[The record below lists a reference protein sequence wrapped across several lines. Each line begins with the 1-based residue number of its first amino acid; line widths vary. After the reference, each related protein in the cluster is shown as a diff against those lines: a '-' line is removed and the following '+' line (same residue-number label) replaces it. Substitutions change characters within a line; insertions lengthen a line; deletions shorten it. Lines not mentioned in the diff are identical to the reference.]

1 MVGKESTRPVP
12 GILNKPRG
20 RQWKAV
26 STAWIFSFAP
36 EVLRILPAILSP
48 LLTAIAEQWLWQFI
62 RPFAWFLFYPAVIL
76 SAWIGGL
83 SGGIIATL
91 LSTVLA
97 WWWCIPPEYTFSKDD
112 PRYFLPAA
120 VFFCVSLTISFFQG
134 RLKKQTRQIAN
145 ALNEAREAGKRL
157 QGAHDA
163 ITRLFEH
170 ASDGIFIA
178 DLSGRVVNVNAAAC
192 RMLGY
197 SETQRHEVVGQSFEA
212 YIAAENIER
221 LWQAK
226 ARLLAGKTQIEE
238 WSLRRKDGGELPVE
252 ISANIFPDGRWQI
265 FARDISDRKA
275 SERRLKQIGR
285 ANRAL
290 SKCNQV
296 LVRAADEGALL
307 KQVCDLIVEDA
318 GYPFCWVGQAMHD
331 ETKSVK
337 VVAQSGHDS
346 DYVDALGITWADE
359 EHGRGPTGT
368 CIRTRQT
375 VTARDIASAPEMS
388 PWRAKATMR
397 GYGSSLAIP
406 LILRDET
413 FGALSIYALEADAFR
428 EDEVVLLT
436 ELAEDLS
443 YGISA
448 LRTKAE
454 QTRAEEEL
462 RTLNAELEQR
472 VLARTWELQQARE
485 HEFEIGCRIQ
495 QSLLLDSL
503 PAHIPGVSIAALAL
517 PTQRIDGDFVVF
529 TEPRGRAFDVMVGDV
544 MGKGVPAALLGAATK
559 AHLLKSLGQ
568 LSASIAPDEL
578 PKPEDVVMRTH
589 AEIVRQ
595 LIQLESFVTLC
606 YVRVDPL
613 RSIAQL
619 VDCGRTGMIQLH
631 AKTGKT
637 DLLRG
642 DNLPLGIRQDEIYKQ
657 AAFALEAGDLLFLFS
672 DGITDARDSSGEVFG
687 SERLQ
692 QCIEAQRHLEPAA
705 LVESIRLAVV
715 SFCGSDH
722 LADDVTIVALRVE
735 ETGPPIAKA
744 VKTISSGLCHLHEA
758 RKFTRTFCERLP
770 GGLLGRDSVDALEL
784 AVNEATSNIMKHA
797 YGGRSDRWIHIEA
810 EAFPG
815 RVAIR
820 LRHQG
825 IPFSPQP
832 PSPPS
837 VDTLRE
843 SGFGLFMLSQC
854 VDNVQYYQDERGG
867 NSICLTKRTDQKIR
881 NEEVMPWRS
890 RSKTRKA

>member
-1 MVGKESTRPVP
+1 MLG
-12 GILNKPRG
+12 
-20 RQWKAV
+20 
-26 STAWIFSFAP
+26 FAREALP
-36 EVLRILPAILSP
+36 LIPAILSP
-48 LLTAIAEQWLWQFI
+48 ILTTMAELWLWTLI

-76 SAWIGGL
+76 SSWIGGL
-83 SGGIIATL
+83 TGGIIATV

-97 WWWCIPPEYTFSKDD
+97 WWWCIPPEYAFAKGN
-112 PRYFLPAA
+112 PRYILPAA
-120 VFFCVSLTISFFQG
+120 VFFCVSLIISIFQG
-134 RLKKQTRQIAN
+134 RLKEKTRQIAN

-157 QGAHDA
+157 QAAHDA
-163 ITRLFEH
+163 LTRLFEH

-178 DLSGRVVNVNAAAC
+178 DLSGRVLNLNAAAC
-192 RMLGY
+192 RMLGC
-197 SETQRHEVVGQSFEA
+197 SESRRHEVVGQSFEA
-212 YIAAENIER
+212 FIAAENIER

-226 ARLLAGKTQIEE
+226 TRLLAGKMQIEE
-238 WSLRRKDGGELPVE
+238 WSLRRKDGSELPVE
-252 ISANIFPDGRWQI
+252 ISAKIFPDGRWQI
-265 FARDISDRKA
+265 FARDISERKA
-275 SERRLKQIGR
+275 AERRLRQIDR

-290 SKCNQV
+290 SRCNQV
-296 LVRAADEGALL
+296 LVRTVDESTLL
-307 KQVCDLIVEDA
+307 KQVCDLIVQDA

-331 ETKSVK
+331 EPKSVK

-346 DYVDALGITWADE
+346 EYADALGVTWADDA
-359 EHGRGPTGT
+359 HGLGPTGT

-375 VTARDIASAPEMS
+375 VIASDIASSPGMS
-388 PWRAKATMR
+388 PWRERARTH

-413 FGALSIYALEADAFR
+413 FGALSIYAPEADAFR
-428 EDEVVLLT
+428 DDEVILLT

-454 QTRAEEEL
+454 QTRAEDAL

-529 TEPRGRAFDVMVGDV
+529 NEPRGRAFDVIVGDV

-568 LSASIAPDEL
+568 LSASMAPDEL

-606 YVRVDPL
+606 YVRIDPL

-619 VDCGRTGMIQLH
+619 VDCGHTGMIQLH
-631 AKTGKT
+631 ANTGKT

-642 DNLPLGIRQDEIYKQ
+642 DNLPLGIRQDEIYRQ
-657 AAFALEAGDLLFLFS
+657 ATFPLEAGDLLFLFS
-672 DGITDARDSSGEVFG
+672 DGITDARDASGEVFG

-692 QCIEAQRHLEPAA
+692 QGIEAQRELEPAA
-705 LVESIRLAVV
+705 LVESIRLAVAT
-715 SFCGSDH
+715 FCGSDH
-722 LADDVTIVALRVE
+722 FVDDVTAVAVRVE
-735 ETGPPIAKA
+735 ETGPPIAKS
-744 VKTISSGLCHLHEA
+744 VKTIGSGLCHLGEA
-758 RKFTRTFCERLP
+758 RKFTRIFCERLP
-770 GGLLGRDSVDALEL
+770 GGLLARESVDALEL

-820 LRHQG
+820 LHHQG
-825 IPFSPQP
+825 SPFSPQP

-843 SGFGLFMLSQC
+843 SGLGLFMLSQC

-867 NSICLTKRTDQKIR
+867 NSICLTKRTDQKPKD
-881 NEEVMPWRS
+881 EEVTPWRS